1 MNPISKLKFFLG
13 PGMFQHTINL
23 SILAIICWVALIQF
37 PEWEFLGYPL
47 WISLILVSTIVIWRA
62 GDFFSPGAEYI
73 QKKHKIPESVKA
85 AVIDAIASSF
95 PEFCVAVIA
104 VIILGR
110 AEVGISSIV
119 GSALYNV
126 LVIPAAAGLMAPTA
140 MTINKEVVW
149 RDNLYYLGV
158 VVFLLVALAL
168 PFFSVPVENPEPNTQ
183 YWGMMVALLFI
194 ALYVIYVFLLH
205 HSYKA
210 SLKNNQDSDVQESE
224 EEDSEEE
231 ELEISSEPQAWGWI
245 IGMMLLMGGASHVLV
260 EAAIHLGDLAGI
272 DAVIM
277 GFVVIAAGTS
287 VPDTVLSVISAKK
300 GQYDAAISNVF
311 GSNIFDICI
320 CLSFPI
326 LIALAMGGGPT
337 PIVLPQIELIGS
349 LIAATLV
356 AFYFFRSGYE
366 LSKPESIILLGIY
379 FLIVI
384 LSFTF

>member
-1 MNPISKLKFFLG
+1 
-13 PGMFQHTINL
+13 
-23 SILAIICWVALIQF
+23 
-37 PEWEFLGYPL
+37 
-47 WISLILVSTIVIWRA
+47 
-62 GDFFSPGAEYI
+62 
-73 QKKHKIPESVKA
+73 
-85 AVIDAIASSF
+85 
-95 PEFCVAVIA
+95 
-104 VIILGR
+104 
-110 AEVGISSIV
+110 
-119 GSALYNV
+119 
-126 LVIPAAAGLMAPTA
+126 
-140 MTINKEVVW
+140 
-149 RDNLYYLGV
+149 
-158 VVFLLVALAL
+158 
-168 PFFSVPVENPEPNTQ
+168 
-183 YWGMMVALLFI
+183 
-194 ALYVIYVFLLH
+194 
-205 HSYKA
+205 
-210 SLKNNQDSDVQESE
+210 
-224 EEDSEEE
+224 
-231 ELEISSEPQAWGWI
+231 
-245 IGMMLLMGGASHVLV
+245 MMLLMGGASHVLV

>member
-1 MNPISKLKFFLG
+1 
-13 PGMFQHTINL
+13 
-23 SILAIICWVALIQF
+23 
-37 PEWEFLGYPL
+37 
-47 WISLILVSTIVIWRA
+47 
-62 GDFFSPGAEYI
+62 
-73 QKKHKIPESVKA
+73 
-85 AVIDAIASSF
+85 
-95 PEFCVAVIA
+95 
-104 VIILGR
+104 
-110 AEVGISSIV
+110 
-119 GSALYNV
+119 
-126 LVIPAAAGLMAPTA
+126 
-140 MTINKEVVW
+140 
-149 RDNLYYLGV
+149 
-158 VVFLLVALAL
+158 
-168 PFFSVPVENPEPNTQ
+168 
-183 YWGMMVALLFI
+183 MVALLFI

-224 EEDSEEE
+224 EEDGEEDGEEE

>member
-1 MNPISKLKFFLG
+1 MCI
-13 PGMFQHTINL
+13 
-23 SILAIICWVALIQF
+23 
-37 PEWEFLGYPL
+37 
-47 WISLILVSTIVIWRA
+47 
-62 GDFFSPGAEYI
+62 
-73 QKKHKIPESVKA
+73 
-85 AVIDAIASSF
+85 
-95 PEFCVAVIA
+95 
-104 VIILGR
+104 
-110 AEVGISSIV
+110 
-119 GSALYNV
+119 
-126 LVIPAAAGLMAPTA
+126 
-140 MTINKEVVW
+140 
-149 RDNLYYLGV
+149 RD
-158 VVFLLVALAL
+158 
-168 PFFSVPVENPEPNTQ
+168 S
-183 YWGMMVALLFI
+183 
-194 ALYVIYVFLLH
+194 H

-210 SLKNNQDSDVQESE
+210 SLKNNQDSEVQETLE
-224 EEDSEEE
+224 ENGEEE

-356 AFYFFRSGYE
+356 AFYFFRSGYT

-379 FLIVI
+379 VLIVI